1 MECKGRGYMN
11 HLEFIYAR
19 SDTLLF
25 KLYIDT
31 LHVHIDDYIS
41 LFYIFFFLCMEHVEY
56 FPISPYIV
64 PLHPST
70 KALTT

>member
-1 MECKGRGYMN
+1 MQGSRYVN

-19 SDTLLF
+19 SDTLLY

-31 LHVHIDDYIS
+31 LHIHIDDYLS
-41 LFYIFFFLCMEHVEY
+41 LFYIFFFLYMEHVEY
-56 FPISPYIV
+56 FPTSPYIV
-64 PLHPST
+64 LLHPST